1 MAKIINNKKNIR
13 KKERRKR
20 FKSVSI
26 SKLTRFSFL
35 PSVFTIF
42 NLFLGY
48 MAVLQIIKNNFI
60 TACYLIT
67 LSVIMDGFDGT
78 IARITKTESNFGMQL
93 DSLVD
98 AITFGFVPAVFIYI
112 WGFQSVHPHNGKILG
127 FIFLSAGIIRLAR
140 FNVLKEA
147 DAFPANIFIGLP
159 IPVGAISIL
168 SVVLVLKD
176 PIQEQSH
183 LILFSLY
190 IILIAFLMI
199 SNIKY
204 RTLKKINSKHNL
216 LVLFIVAILVA
227 LAIMYPSYT
236 IPIFTFIYIISPIL
250 FYISKKLKK
259 NRAKSKVKKSSD
271 KLDKST
277 ESL

>member
-1 MAKIINNKKNIR
+1 MAKIIDNKKSM
-13 KKERRKR
+13 KKGLKRKR
-20 FKSVSI
+20 FKKVSV

-48 MAVLQIIKNNFI
+48 IAVLQIIKHNFI
-60 TACYLIT
+60 TACYLII
-67 LSVIMDGFDGT
+67 LSVVMDGFDGT

-98 AITFGFVPAVFIYI
+98 AVTFGFVTSVFIYV
-112 WGFQSVHPHNGKILG
+112 WGFQGVQPQNGKIFG

-147 DAFPANIFIGLP
+147 DAFPSNTFIGLP
-159 IPVGAISIL
+159 IPVAALSIL
-168 SVVLVLKD
+168 SVVLICKE
-176 PIQEQSH
+176 PIQEQSY

-190 IILIAFLMI
+190 IILIAFLMV
-199 SNIKY
+199 SNVRY
-204 RTLKKINSKHNL
+204 RTMKKINSKHNL
-216 LVLFIVAILVA
+216 LILFIVAILVA

-236 IPIFTFIYIISPIL
+236 IPILTFIYIISPIF
-250 FYISKKLKK
+250 FYISKKLK
-259 NRAKSKVKKSSD
+259 RAGAKIKVNKSSI
-271 KLDKST
+271 KSD
-277 ESL
+277 E